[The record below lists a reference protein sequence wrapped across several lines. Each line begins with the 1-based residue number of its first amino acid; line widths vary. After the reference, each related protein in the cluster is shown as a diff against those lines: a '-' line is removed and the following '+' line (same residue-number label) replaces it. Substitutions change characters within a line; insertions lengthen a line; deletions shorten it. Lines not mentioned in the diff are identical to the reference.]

1 MEQKQKVWIY
11 CHTSVPDD
19 RKGLLKSQQRQLL
32 LYARQMDAQVI
43 GSSGDMGQQD
53 FESRSGFRFFLA
65 QARKSQVQA
74 LYILNAESVAD
85 TGQQWQKFV
94 DMMKRMNMQVFSPRV
109 GCMIGL
115 QDEGMKEQAVLCLQ

>member
-11 CHTSVPDD
+11 CHTDAPDD

-32 LYARQMDAQVI
+32 FYARQMEAQVI

-94 DMMKRMNMQVFSPRV
+94 NMMQRMNMQVFHHV
-109 GCMIGL
+109 W
-115 QDEGMKEQAVLCLQ
+115 VV

>member
-1 MEQKQKVWIY
+1 MEQKPKVWIY
-11 CHTSVPDD
+11 CHTNAPDD

-32 LYARQMDAQVI
+32 FYARQMDAQVI

-53 FESRSGFRFFLA
+53 FENRSGFQFFLA

>member
-11 CHTSVPDD
+11 CHTDTPDD

-32 LYARQMDAQVI
+32 FYARQMDAQVI

-53 FESRSGFRFFLA
+53 FVSRSGFRFFLA
-65 QARKSQVQA
+65 QARKSRVQA
-74 LYILNAESVAD
+74 LYILYSECVAD
-85 TGQQWQKFV
+85 TGQQWEKFV